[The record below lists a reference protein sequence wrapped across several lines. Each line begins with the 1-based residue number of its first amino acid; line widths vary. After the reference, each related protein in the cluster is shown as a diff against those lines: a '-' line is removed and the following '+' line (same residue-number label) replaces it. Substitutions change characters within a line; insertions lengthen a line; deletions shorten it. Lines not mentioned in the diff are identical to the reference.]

1 MAAVARRP
9 PRYRREVNAERRQ
22 ARRVG
27 LYTGGTV
34 DRQQRRMYILL
45 AKFISKR
52 GEVCPPIREV
62 DTGRSEELR
71 QCVLH
76 ELARMAACTACARE
90 CDHTYSSRRSRATD
104 CKPLA
109 ASQRQLHRIRNQG
122 QHHQAQDQDHDQ
134 AHRHQGRQDQDQE
147 HHHLDQDQHLAG
159 EQQQTQC
166 SPEVCCETGRC
177 GPRVSCFL

>member
-109 ASQRQLHRIRNQG
+109 ASHWLIGRAQP
-122 QHHQAQDQDHDQ
+122 HQALLGYNAIH
-134 AHRHQGRQDQDQE
+134 AFPGAGTPGETSGEPATAVYRSARAAWVHCRPTYRRPRQWK
-147 HHHLDQDQHLAG
+147 
-159 EQQQTQC
+159 
-166 SPEVCCETGRC
+166 
-177 GPRVSCFL
+177 